1 MFILAEGNCG
11 SASKHI
17 SMNVYD
23 FDKTIYRGDSTMRFI
38 LHLVRRQPRL
48 LCYVPA
54 FSVNALLFL
63 AGRREKQ
70 DFKQRMLHFLA
81 LIGDVDATV
90 DAFWR
95 KNFCRVKSWYS
106 GKRRP
111 DDVVISAS
119 PEFLVRPAC
128 ERLGV
133 GCVMGSTV
141 DRRTGVFSG
150 PNCHGAEKVRRF
162 REVYP
167 DGRIDEFF
175 SDSLSDAPL
184 AELAQRAWLV
194 KGEELRPWPG
204 METEYKEK

>member
-1 MFILAEGNCG
+1 
-11 SASKHI
+11 
-17 SMNVYD
+17 MNVYD
-23 FDKTIYRGDSTMRFI
+23 FDNTILRGDSTARFFAYC
-38 LHLVRRQPRL
+38 LARRPRMWL
-48 LCYVPA
+48 DLPGQLA
-54 FSVNALLFL
+54 NGLLFVL
-63 AGRREKQ
+63 KIRKKQ

-111 DDVVISAS
+111 GDVVISAS

-133 GCVMGSTV
+133 GCVMGSPV

-162 REVYP
+162 REIYP
-167 DGRIDEFF
+167 DGQIDEFF